1 MNQMQ
6 VQMENFQSRI
16 TCLESANKTLLATVI
31 HLQQNISITSPI
43 ISEPL
48 ISADDVDPS
57 VAMFWDAPSVN
68 NVMSESTPTLDD
80 LLAGGGAIANM
91 MSVGDQHGMA
101 MSYVHLCT

>member
-1 MNQMQ
+1 MSMEQMQ

-16 TCLESANKTLLATVI
+16 SCLESTNKTLMATVI
-31 HLQQNISITSPI
+31 HLQQNNSITLPI

-68 NVMSESTPTLDD
+68 MSESTPTLDD
-80 LLAGGGAIANM
+80 LLKDGGATANM
-91 MSVGDQHGMA
+91 MSVGDQPGMA
-101 MSYVHLCT
+101 MSYVHLYT